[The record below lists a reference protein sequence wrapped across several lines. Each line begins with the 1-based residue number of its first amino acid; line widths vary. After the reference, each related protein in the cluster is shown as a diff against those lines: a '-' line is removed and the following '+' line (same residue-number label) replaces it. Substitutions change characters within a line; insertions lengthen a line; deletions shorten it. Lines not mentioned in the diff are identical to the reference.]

1 MKQILAQINT
11 TLTTDSALVALL
23 EYNATT
29 NNNIL
34 RFEGLKKYDLD
45 RMLLFGKLRSD
56 DDLGLNTS
64 KVRLY
69 YLELQALDKTK
80 DIILS
85 DIMERVLEVLNNL
98 KIEETG
104 EMQAPQIV
112 WDGYISPT
120 YYDNELNYY
129 MKNIRFK
136 MIVKKL
142 D

>member
-1 MKQILAQINT
+1 MKQILAGVYSLLIADDELKT
-11 TLTTDSALVALL
+11 LL
-23 EYNATT
+23 EYDATT
-29 NNNIL
+29 NKNIL

-56 DDLGLNTS
+56 DDLGLNTA

-85 DIMERVLEVLNNL
+85 DIMERVLEVLNNI